1 MSETMN
7 SLKTIN
13 VGRIEEIDEEEAKV
27 VPGEENGTGEDI
39 AIFHAEDGNFY
50 ALNDECTHETA
61 SLADGW
67 IEGTEVECPVHSA
80 RFCLKA
86 GTALCMPAT
95 EDAKTHKVEV
105 RDGEIYLTPGASA
118 ADQS

>member
-1 MSETMN
+1 MSTPL
-7 SLKTIN
+7 SIGN
-13 VGRIEEIDEEEAKV
+13 VDDIEEGEAKV
-27 VPGEENGTGEDI
+27 IPGDENGTGNDI

-50 ALNDECTHETA
+50 ALDDTCTHEDA

-80 RFCLKA
+80 KFCLKA

-95 EDAKTHKVEV
+95 IAARTHKVEV
-105 RDGEIYLTPGASA
+105 NGEELLLHPNVDAIT
-118 ADQS
+118 